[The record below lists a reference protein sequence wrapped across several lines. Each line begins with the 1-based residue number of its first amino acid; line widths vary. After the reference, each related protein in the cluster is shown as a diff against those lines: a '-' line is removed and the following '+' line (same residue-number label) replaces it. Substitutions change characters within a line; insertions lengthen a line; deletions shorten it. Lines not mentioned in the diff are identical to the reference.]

1 MKTEKLFENDSLNS
15 RFKQLKIPA
24 VVRHGQT
31 YFNISEC
38 KAVIQF
44 CQENGIAVLGMDGFE
59 FRGKFIIDLFDI
71 YDASSLVRGQW
82 DDFVNKSIEG
92 ALLFISQN
100 NNKNEFFEFVFI
112 ESPDQMRGFNHTR
125 FIYP

>member
-1 MKTEKLFENDSLNS
+1 MKTEKLFENVSLNS
-15 RFKQLKIPA
+15 RFKQLKIPL
-24 VVRHGQT
+24 VVRDGNT

-44 CQENGIAVLGMDGFE
+44 CRENGIAVLGMDGFE
-59 FRGKFIIDLFDI
+59 FRGKFIIDLLDI
-71 YDASSLVRGQW
+71 YDASSLVRGKW

-100 NNKNEFFEFVFI
+100 NNKNEFFEFVFV
-112 ESPDQMRGFNHTR
+112 ESPAALPITYLV
-125 FIYP
+125 I